1 MVEVPLTMALG
12 GMGEAPLTTVH
23 MEDVSLTVV
32 PGGKKF
38 RRVAPIVHGGG
49 ASATPL
55 EFDVKWDDKKKFRRV
70 PSPAHGGGL
79 LQQSP

>member
-1 MVEVPLTMALG
+1 MALG
-12 GMGEAPLTTVH
+12 GMGEAPLTTIH

-49 ASATPL
+49 ASATIPL
-55 EFDVKWDDKKKFRRV
+55 EFDVKLDEITLYAEMNEICRFDI
-70 PSPAHGGGL
+70 L
-79 LQQSP
+79 

>member
-1 MVEVPLTMALG
+1 MALG

-55 EFDVKWDDKKKFRRV
+55 EFDVKWDDKKNFAAYHPLPMEVAFCNNPPRM
-70 PSPAHGGGL
+70 
-79 LQQSP
+79 